1 MIKRNI
7 IYFKKPGFLNTTS
20 VLEAVKERLKL
31 GDVKIVLVPATT
43 GRTAEKFSS
52 ELENKAEVITIS
64 EAQATSACKR
74 IAYSDEGLLK
84 KLVRSRLEGDSK
96 PDYKDRREVFD
107 MTLLPFCGETWGII
121 KEILYSFGQGMKVAV
136 EVSVAAVEVLKVKP
150 FTKII
155 AVGGTGEGV
164 DTAIVVQTSSQKE
177 AFSKIPEKRLSIL
190 EILAMPIEKW

>member
-1 MIKRNI
+1 
-7 IYFKKPGFLNTTS
+7 
-20 VLEAVKERLKL
+20 
-31 GDVKIVLVPATT
+31 
-43 GRTAEKFSS
+43 
-52 ELENKAEVITIS
+52 VIAIS
-64 EAQATSACKR
+64 ETQATSACKR

-107 MTLLPFCGETWGII
+107 MTLLPFCGDTWDVI

-136 EVSVAAVEVLKVKP
+136 EVSVAAVEVKKVEP